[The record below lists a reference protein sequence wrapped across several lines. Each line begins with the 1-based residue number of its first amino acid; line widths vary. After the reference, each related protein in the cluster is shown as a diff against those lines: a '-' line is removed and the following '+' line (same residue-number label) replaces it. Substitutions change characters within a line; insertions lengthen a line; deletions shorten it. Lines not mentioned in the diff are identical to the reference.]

1 VAHFKFLLDQSVM
14 HLESLFRPKRVVT
27 LKSLGLAENTA
38 DEKIVEAAS
47 DHNFLLVASNRKD
60 FLPLVRAYVA
70 KSREKEGGC
79 QRVSGLILLVPN
91 EEHVQKRVLQG
102 VENRLRFR
110 GKKITFKDVHD
121 RDLLVQIEASGAVR
135 ISHLPR
141 CPHCIYHDEPKK

>member
-1 VAHFKFLLDQSVM
+1 
-14 HLESLFRPKRVVT
+14 VT
-27 LKSLGLAENTA
+27 LKSLGLTENTA

-47 DHNFLLVASNRKD
+47 EHKFLLVASNRKD

-91 EEHVQKRVLQG
+91 EEHVQKRVLKG
-102 VENRLRFR
+102 VENRLRFE

-121 RDLLVQIEASGAVR
+121 RDLLVQIETSGAVR
-135 ISHLPR
+135 VSRLPR
-141 CPHCIYHDEPKK
+141 CPHCIYHDEPEK

>member
-1 VAHFKFLLDQSVM
+1 VAHFKFLLDQSVI
-14 HLESLFRPKRVVT
+14 HLESLFPPKRVIT

-38 DEKIVEAAS
+38 DAEIVEAAS
-47 DHNFLLVASNRKD
+47 INNFLLVTSNRKD
-60 FLPLVRAYVA
+60 FLPLVRAYIA
-70 KSREKEGGC
+70 KSRKKEGGC

-91 EEHVQKRVLQG
+91 EQYAQKRVLQG
-102 VENRLRFR
+102 VDNKLKLE

-135 ISHLPR
+135 ISRLPR